1 MIVFGKDI
9 YTQVQEGSRV
19 NRKVHS
25 PQNNKKATKKPQTET
40 KQKNKVNKIEA
51 REWEGNL
58 VRSKVSSLELNCSI
72 LQQN

>member
-1 MIVFGKDI
+1 MIVFGKDVYI
-9 YTQVQEGSRV
+9 QVQKGSRV

-25 PQNNKKATKKPQTET
+25 PQNKIKQKKATKKPQTET

-58 VRSKVSSLELNCSI
+58 VRSKASSLE
-72 LQQN
+72 